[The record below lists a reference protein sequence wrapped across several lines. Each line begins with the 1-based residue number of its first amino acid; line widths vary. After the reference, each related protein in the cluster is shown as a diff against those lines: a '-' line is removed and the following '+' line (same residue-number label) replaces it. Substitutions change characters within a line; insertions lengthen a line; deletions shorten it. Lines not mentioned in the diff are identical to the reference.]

1 MVHYATDV
9 LGGLLVGVIA
19 AVLGYLLMKL
29 VMKIKGLEKVDA
41 AKLFKK
47 VPGKVGFACIGVA
60 VLGIFL
66 YCHIF
71 LYFHPISAYYSITR
85 RKALYYLYLK

>member
-29 VMKIKGLEKVDA
+29 VMKSKGLEKVDA

-47 VPGKVGFACIGVA
+47 VPGKVALPASVWRFLVFSCMRLFPPSAKEAQTPSVA
-60 VLGIFL
+60 
-66 YCHIF
+66 
-71 LYFHPISAYYSITR
+71 PM
-85 RKALYYLYLK
+85 

>member
-1 MVHYATDV
+1 VSAPPSLREGINAYRKIPRTATDV

-47 VPGKVGFACIGVA
+47 APSWITTRN
-60 VLGIFL
+60 
-66 YCHIF
+66 
-71 LYFHPISAYYSITR
+71 IS
-85 RKALYYLYLK
+85 LN